1 MVCLYRS
8 HQAQWR
14 ANLLLGSKRDDD
26 WGGPGPPFTNDLG
39 QKVKIIRP
47 FSWKYRTEDYGPEAD
62 EYVVKCPLYGLKCA
76 KGERK
81 SLGLRFSK

>member
-1 MVCLYRS
+1 MACKPRFETRRRLR
-8 HQAQWR
+8 R
-14 ANLLLGSKRDDD
+14 ARPTL
-26 WGGPGPPFTNDLG
+26 TNDLG

-81 SLGLRFSK
+81 SLGSATILSKWI